1 VNDRIKHY
9 LKDFDWF
16 TFLLVLAVALVG
28 IVEIRSATHRSHTDV
43 FYLKQL
49 YWVLFGIVCMVV
61 VVSVDYHSIVENV
74 PYIYL
79 TAIVSLV
86 VVLVLGHTVS
96 GTRGWFS
103 LGGHNIGQPA
113 EFVKIA
119 VILALSRF
127 LAEIRTEYLPLRDIF
142 KAGAIVGAPFLLILL
157 QPDLGSA
164 LTVIPIL
171 AVGLYLGGLKR
182 KWILIGFLVGTTVIG
197 MSWFLLKPYQK
208 ERIYTFMDPQR
219 DPLGRGYHAI
229 QSKIAVG
236 SGGFWGKG
244 LGKGS
249 QTELGFLPE
258 RHTDFIF
265 SVIGEEMGF
274 FGTTS
279 LLVLYFLILI
289 RFIHVAQT
297 ARDKLGMH
305 IALGACGLILC
316 HVMINIG
323 MVVGVMPIT
332 GIPLPLLSY
341 GGSSILATFILLG
354 LVINVRM
361 RRFIY

>member
-1 VNDRIKHY
+1 V
-9 LKDFDWF
+9 
-16 TFLLVLAVALVG
+16 LLVAFVG
-28 IVEIRSATHRSHTDV
+28 IVEIRSATHHSYADV
-43 FYLKQL
+43 FFLKQL
-49 YWVLFGIVCMVV
+49 YWVLFGILSLIV
-61 VVSVDYHSIVENV
+61 VVSVDYHAIAENI

-79 TAIVSLV
+79 ASILLLLT
-86 VVLVLGHTVS
+86 VLVLGHTVS

-103 LGGHNIGQPA
+103 VAGHNLGQPS

-127 LAEIRTEYLPLRDIF
+127 LAEIRTEYLPIRDIF
-142 KAGAIVGAPFLLILL
+142 KAGAIAGAPFLLILL

-164 LTVIPIL
+164 LTILPIL
-171 AVGLYLGGLKR
+171 AAGLYLGGLKR
-182 KWILIGFLVGTTVIG
+182 RWILIGLLVGTTVIG

-208 ERIYTFMDPQR
+208 ERIYTFLDPQR

-236 SGGFWGKG
+236 SGGIWGKG

-274 FGTTS
+274 LGTT
-279 LLVLYFLILI
+279 LLLIVYFLILI

-305 IALGACGLILC
+305 IALGASSLILF
-316 HVMINIG
+316 HVMVNVG
-323 MVVGVMPIT
+323 MVVGFMPIT